1 MIGENKI
8 DGTVSV
14 RRAHFHPEFFRV
26 LMHNLLRVDPP
37 ALVDLFE
44 QQESR
49 VFRFPAK
56 QQQQKKKS
64 TLEAHEKNKKYKRP
78 DA

>member
-14 RRAHFHPEFFRV
+14 KQAHFRPQFFRV

-37 ALVDLFE
+37 GLVDLFE

-56 QQQQKKKS
+56 QQKKKINIGGS
-64 TLEAHEKNKKYKRP
+64 
-78 DA
+78 

>member
-14 RRAHFHPEFFRV
+14 RRAHFHPKFFRV

-56 QQQQKKKS
+56 QPKKKS
-64 TLEAHEKNKKYKRP
+64 TLEAHEKKKKYKWP

>member
-1 MIGENKI
+1 
-8 DGTVSV
+8 
-14 RRAHFHPEFFRV
+14 
-26 LMHNLLRVDPP
+26 MHNLLRVDPP

-56 QQQQKKKS
+56 QQQTKKNQHWRPMKKKNTNGLMLKICKIKFGS
-64 TLEAHEKNKKYKRP
+64 VAKIQKIMLLLAS
-78 DA
+78 